1 MADTL
6 KDLPSYSPGRKWR
19 AGLNV
24 VVGIITLL
32 AIVVMV
38 NFISRRHFFHRSFL
52 SSQTNVQLSGQTLGL
67 LKSVTNDVTITL
79 YYEKADPMFNTIAAL
94 AAEYRLANPKIVV
107 ETVDY
112 TRDTI
117 SAQKAKAKYQLD
129 SPTDKNLV
137 IFDCEDRVKRI
148 SGDAL
153 TETTLESVPNERE
166 REFRRRPVAF
176 KGEMMF
182 SAMLLAVNSPKPLE
196 AYYLVGHGEHPADKE
211 DDETGYLKFISLV
224 QQNYVRVEPLTLLGT
239 NNIPDDCK
247 LLIIAGPKTSIPEV
261 EVDKIEQYLESG
273 GRLLALLDC
282 ITVDKPTGL
291 EALLAKWGVKVGSET
306 VRDEQRSIRGQDVVI
321 SSFAHHPVVDPL
333 IQSSIHLILPRTV
346 QAIESAAA
354 AADAPKVVGLAL
366 TSPQARLNERP
377 EAPAKAYSVA
387 VAVEKGSVAGV
398 ANQRGTT
405 RIVVVGDSFF
415 LGNKM
420 IDSAANRDFAG
431 YAMNWLLDRTQLL
444 EGLGPRPV
452 VEYKLIMTRS
462 QLRSAQW
469 IMLGGLPG
477 SVLVLG
483 MLVWLRRRN

>member
-6 KDLPSYSPGRKWR
+6 TDQPSYSPGRKWR

-32 AIVVMV
+32 AIVLMV

-67 LKSVTNDVTITL
+67 LKSITNDVTITL

-182 SAMLLAVNSPKPLE
+182 SAMSLVVNSPKALV
-196 AYYLVGHGEHPADKE
+196 AYYLVGYGVNPAD
-211 DDETGYLKFISLV
+211 
-224 QQNYVRVEPLTLLGT
+224 
-239 NNIPDDCK
+239 
-247 LLIIAGPKTSIPEV
+247 
-261 EVDKIEQYLESG
+261 
-273 GRLLALLDC
+273 
-282 ITVDKPTGL
+282 
-291 EALLAKWGVKVGSET
+291 
-306 VRDEQRSIRGQDVVI
+306 
-321 SSFAHHPVVDPL
+321 
-333 IQSSIHLILPRTV
+333 
-346 QAIESAAA
+346 
-354 AADAPKVVGLAL
+354 
-366 TSPQARLNERP
+366 
-377 EAPAKAYSVA
+377 
-387 VAVEKGSVAGV
+387 
-398 ANQRGTT
+398 
-405 RIVVVGDSFF
+405 
-415 LGNKM
+415 
-420 IDSAANRDFAG
+420 
-431 YAMNWLLDRTQLL
+431 
-444 EGLGPRPV
+444 
-452 VEYKLIMTRS
+452 
-462 QLRSAQW
+462 
-469 IMLGGLPG
+469 
-477 SVLVLG
+477 
-483 MLVWLRRRN
+483 